1 MRASAQR
8 RRHHARAQRLQQPAF
23 VGCAAAALRH
33 ADIAAHGTAVTLD
46 QIIVETI
53 GTLIDGITIGGD
65 SIVEKLVAANSQR
78 QRRAVR
84 LPHTGKPAGIRRP

>member
-1 MRASAQR
+1 MQKLAWERHGFRAANF
-8 RRHHARAQRLQQPAF
+8 A
-23 VGCAAAALRH
+23 
-33 ADIAAHGTAVTLD
+33 GTDSISRFGVAGTLD